1 MDTRRFSM
9 LGVAVVLTVLT
20 VWGDATQAPGTRQA
34 AFRARIS
41 GLNDSGAKGLAALKV
56 QGEQLTVRMRLQGV
70 ASGRAHG
77 AHIHSGSS
85 CDSPGGVLV
94 PLDQSLGT
102 IEDGFGGTFPT
113 ANEKGQVV
121 YSQRGSNS
129 EFAGLDL
136 GNRVIVVHAGTPDNG
151 NPGPVACGTID
162 PQQG

>member
-1 MDTRRFSM
+1 MSSRRFSM
-9 LGVAVVLTVLT
+9 LGLVVVLAGLT
-20 VWGDATQAPGTRQA
+20 AWGSAHPLTDQQEA
-34 AFRARIS
+34 AYRAQIT
-41 GLNDSGAKGLAALKV
+41 GVDGSGAKGLAALKV

-77 AHIHSGSS
+77 VHIHSGSS

-113 ANEKGQVV
+113 ANEKGQIV